1 VAEWAQEALSCEC
14 PIPATVLLQAQDA
27 NQMSVP
33 LLLAGFF
40 FILQFAPS
48 FISQHA
54 SLSLLMY

>member
-1 VAEWAQEALSCEC
+1 VAEWAQAHTCEC

-40 FILQFAPS
+40 FILHFGLS
-48 FISQHA
+48 FISHA
-54 SLSLLMY
+54 SLSMLMY